1 MTTNTKFEE
10 NINED
15 GYRDRLAF
23 DGKLEDVIVDVAQD
37 LNLGNVIS
45 NDVITVGYED
55 YNTKVVTERGMY
67 VFKIF
72 SKKRS
77 DEEVRRCADIVDAV
91 CSAGIA
97 HPTIH
102 RIPEGSALYVHTSG
116 LRLIVMDYVDGES
129 FYDKGTPPNDEQL
142 RKIVREAVKINKLD
156 IRPTYL
162 FDSWAI
168 PNMGWMLDQT
178 CNHLSEEGLRLSE
191 EAFRR
196 YNAIPIDQ
204 LPKTFVHGDLI
215 KTNVL
220 LGHDGEIHVIDFS
233 VSNIYPRVQEIAVMA
248 TNLLFDEKNGTT
260 VPLRERI
267 DKLIAMYEAEGGEL
281 TDIEKQYAFDYALPG
296 CAMEYMGSVN
306 ERIKTGDNKEIRYW
320 ENLGLQGLREAL
332 GTF

>member
-1 MTTNTKFEE
+1 MHDNNMT
-10 NINED
+10 D
-15 GYRDRLAF
+15 MYGDRLDF
-23 DGKLEDVIVDVAQD
+23 DGELSSVIDDVARD
-37 LNLGNVIS
+37 LNLGAVVSS
-45 NDVITVGYED
+45 NLIAVGYED
-55 YNTKVVTERGMY
+55 YNTKVVTDSGAY

-72 SKKRS
+72 SKQRS
-77 DEEVRRCADIVDAV
+77 HEEATRCAEIVDAV
-91 CSAGIA
+91 CRAGIA

-102 RIPEGSALYVHTSG
+102 RTSDGSALYVHSSG
-116 LRLIVMDYVDGES
+116 LRLIVMDYIDGES

-142 RKIVREAVKINKLD
+142 RKIVRQAVKIDQLD
-156 IRPTYL
+156 IHPTYL

-233 VSNIYPRVQEIAVMA
+233 VSNIYPRIQEIAVMA
-248 TNLLFDEKNGTT
+248 ANLLFDEKNGTT

-267 DKLIAMYEAEGGEL
+267 NKLIAMYEAEGGEL
-281 TDIEKQYAFDYALPG
+281 SDIEKQYAFDYALPG

-320 ENLGLQGLREAL
+320 ENLGLEGLREAL